1 MWKDLL
7 KNISEEAEFNEP
19 ATQNQIEEI
28 QAKFNL
34 ELPNELI
41 NFLKETNGI
50 DVGGVRIWSTKE
62 IIEENVDR
70 RTDEIFKDTYMPF
83 DCLLF
88 FGDAG
93 NGDLFG
99 FSIVNGDIQ
108 SNNIFVWNHE
118 DDSRTW
124 IAPYLEEFLVWWS
137 EGTISI

>member
-1 MWKDLL
+1 MWKELI

-19 ATQNQIEEI
+19 STQKQIEEI
-28 QAKFNL
+28 QVKFNL

-41 NFLKETNGI
+41 NFLKESDGI
-50 DVGGVRIWSTKE
+50 DVEGVRIWSTKE
-62 IIEENVDR
+62 KIEENVDR
-70 RTDEIFKDTYMPF
+70 RTDEVFKDTYMPF

-124 IAPYLEEFLVWWS
+124 IAPYLEEFLIWWS